1 MKIAVGS
8 TNPVKIA
15 AVRQVAE
22 KVWPQCE
29 VVGVSVPSG
38 VSDMPMSDD
47 ECVLGAKNRARGARQ
62 TAAADLGFGLEGGV
76 AEMADGLMLVS
87 WVVADHRDGRVG
99 VGGAARIPLP
109 DTIAARVRA
118 GEELGPV
125 MDDIVKESNTKHKS
139 GAAGILT
146 AELVSRTDMFATAV
160 AYSLSKFVVPQFY
173 EGG

>member
-1 MKIAVGS
+1 MC
-8 TNPVKIA
+8 
-15 AVRQVAE
+15 VRGQDPCP
-22 KVWPQCE
+22 W
-29 VVGVSVPSG
+29 
-38 VSDMPMSDD
+38 
-47 ECVLGAKNRARGARQ
+47 GAGNL
-62 TAAADLGFGLEGGV
+62 AAADLGFGLEGGV

-87 WVVADHRDGRVG
+87 WVVADHADGRIG

-109 DTIAARVRA
+109 ETIAARVRA

-125 MDDIVKESNTKHKS
+125 MDDIVKETNTKHKS

-173 EGG
+173 